1 MMNARQRKKVL
12 REFSHILL
20 LPYIFV
26 CRFSFFRCSIRTS
39 RMLAITIRENDDD
52 DELLNLM
59 LKSSACQWTEQ
70 TKSH

>member
-1 MMNARQRKKVL
+1 
-12 REFSHILL
+12 
-20 LPYIFV
+20 V